1 MVKHGK
7 RRGALLDVAAS
18 MFGSQGYAATSVSQL
33 ARKVGL
39 SKPGF
44 YHHIKGKK
52 ELLYEICHF
61 SMTHLLKGAREAIAS
76 STDPVA
82 QIAEIIKRHG
92 SFYREHSDKLASL
105 RQARFLAPPQ
115 RREIFGMQH
124 EYLDGVRSIL
134 REGQRKKVFRA
145 VSPTVAAFSLF
156 AILNSPATWYDPYGD
171 LSWDDVMDEI
181 RVFCLHGLQVAAEQV
196 RAAKPGETKPWP
208 GRVRTGSKRG
218 DVKTPFDF
226 N

>member
-1 MVKHGK
+1 M
-7 RRGALLDVAAS
+7 LLGVAAS

-44 YHHIKGKK
+44 YHHVKGKK

-61 SMTHLLKGAREAIAS
+61 SMTHLLMGAREALELS
-76 STDPVA
+76 DDPVG
-82 QIAEIIKRHG
+82 QISDVIKRHG

-115 RREIFGMQH
+115 RREIYGMQRD
-124 EYLDGVRSIL
+124 YLDVVRTIL
-134 REGQRKKVFRA
+134 RDGQRQKVFRA
-145 VSPTVAAFSLF
+145 VNPTVAAFSLF
-156 AILNSPATWYDPYGD
+156 AILNSPATWYDPYGG

-181 RVFCLHGLQVAAEQV
+181 RGFCLHGLKVADEHV
-196 RAAKPGETKPWP
+196 RAETNSASDKPWP
-208 GRVRTGSKRG
+208 RRVRTAKRSAI
-218 DVKTPFDF
+218 KNPFDLH
-226 N
+226 